1 MVPLPEAVQTLPG
14 AVPDQGGEF
23 TIPVDG
29 LSLAAY
35 AARPAASAAGGA
47 RHSLLICH
55 GFPSGDSQPGSDGS
69 FHELADRLANDTGW
83 TVVTFSFR
91 GTAAST
97 GDFSLGGWLRDL
109 QAAVEVTLAAPRVD
123 SLWLC
128 GFAAGGA
135 LAICAAGGDTRIR
148 GVASFSAPAD
158 FADRASDARR
168 FVAQARSAGLIK
180 DRSFP
185 GDLDAWARE
194 LREIR
199 PLDSIAL
206 IPPRPLLLV
215 HGANDE
221 VVNVL
226 DARALA
232 DAAEERAEL
241 KILPGAAHRLSH
253 DPRAV
258 ALLLGWLDRQDR

>member
-1 MVPLPEAVQTLPG
+1 MGNLPEAV
-14 AVPDQGGEF
+14 PDKGGEF
-23 TIPVDG
+23 AIPVGG

-47 RHSLLICH
+47 RHALVVCH
-55 GFPSGDSQPGSDGS
+55 GFPSGDSQPGPDGS
-69 FHELADRLANDTGW
+69 FHQLTDRLANDTGW
-83 TVVTFSFR
+83 TVVTFAFR
-91 GTAAST
+91 GTAKST
-97 GDFSLGGWLRDL
+97 GNFSLGGWLRDL

-123 SLWLC
+123 AVWLC

-135 LAICAAGGDTRIR
+135 LAICAAGADPRIR

-168 FVAQARSAGLIK
+168 FVYQARAAGLIK
-180 DRSFP
+180 DRDFP
-185 GDLDAWARE
+185 GDLDAWAKE
-194 LREIR
+194 LRDIK
-199 PLDSIAL
+199 PLEVIPM
-206 IPPRPLLLV
+206 IPPRPLLIV
-215 HGANDE
+215 HGGSDE

-232 DAAEERAEL
+232 DAAEAHAEL

-258 ALLLGWLDRQDR
+258 ALLLGWLDRQDH

>member
-1 MVPLPEAVQTLPG
+1 MGTLPEAVHSLPE

-23 TIPVDG
+23 TIPVEG

-35 AARPAASAAGGA
+35 AARPASSAAGGA

-55 GFPSGDSQPGSDGS
+55 GFPSGEGQPGPDGS
-69 FHELADRLANDTGW
+69 FHQLADRLAGDTGW
-83 TVVTFSFR
+83 TVITFSFR
-91 GTAAST
+91 GTAKST
-97 GDFSLGGWLRDL
+97 GNFSLGGWLRDL
-109 QAAVEVTLAAPRVD
+109 QAAIEVTLAAQRVD

-135 LAICAAGGDTRIR
+135 LAVCAAGADDRIR

-168 FVAQARSAGLIK
+168 FVAQARVAGLIK

-185 GDLDAWARE
+185 SDLEAWARE
-194 LREIR
+194 LRDIR
-199 PLDSIAL
+199 PLDLIRQ

-258 ALLLGWLDRQDR
+258 ALLLGWLDRQDH